1 MFCQELAGLIAAEV
15 IPVVASSKVNLV
27 CVGIGTHARAL
38 EFCQHTSFPPRYL
51 WSDENN
57 TLYDALS
64 CVKSTPATLF
74 TDVRTPLALAKR
86 LQSGKMTYLNNAL
99 GRWAGKMWIPPK
111 LEQGL
116 QQGGAFVFKG
126 SETLYS
132 YRDPAA
138 GVHVDLDQVIK
149 LALAAAEPVALL

>member
-1 MFCQELAGLIAAEV
+1 M
-15 IPVVASSKVNLV
+15 IPVVAKSKLNLV

-51 WSDENN
+51 WSDEDN
-57 TLYDALS
+57 TLYDALNL
-64 CVKSTPATLF
+64 VKSTPATLF

-86 LQSGKMTYLNNAL
+86 VQTGKMSFLSTAL

-126 SETLYS
+126 RQTLFS
-132 YRDPAA
+132 YRDPSA
-138 GVHVDLDQVIK
+138 GVHVDFDQLLK
-149 LALAAAEPVALL
+149 LALAAAEPMD